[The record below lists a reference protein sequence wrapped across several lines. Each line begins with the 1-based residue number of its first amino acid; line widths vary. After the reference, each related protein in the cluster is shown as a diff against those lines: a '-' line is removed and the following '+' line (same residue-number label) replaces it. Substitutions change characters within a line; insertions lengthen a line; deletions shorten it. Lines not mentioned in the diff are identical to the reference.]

1 MRVLLDSHAFLW
13 LLDGDPRLSD
23 RARAVIEADDAIVC
37 ISAVT
42 AWEISS
48 KVRLGKWPEA
58 ASLAISLAAV
68 IAQFGY
74 VGLSVTLD
82 HALTAGFLAG
92 PHRDPFDR
100 MLAAQALVEG
110 IPIVTADPA
119 IRSLGADVLW

>member
-1 MRVLLDSHAFLW
+1 MRVLLDSHALIW
-13 LLDGDPRLSD
+13 LLDGDRRLSN
-23 RARAVIEADDAIVC
+23 RARAAIEAEDATIY

-58 ASLAISLAAV
+58 ASLATSLATV
-68 IAQFGY
+68 IARFGF
-74 VGLSVTLD
+74 VALPVTLD
-82 HALTAGFLAG
+82 HALTAGSLAG
-92 PHRDPFDR
+92 QHRDPFDR